1 MIKSEKGHV
10 TISGKGGDILAEAI
24 AVIDATIRTLENDI
38 PEHELKELFSGALEE
53 CFKGTFSERTKTIKV
68 DSEEEAKEIVRALNA
83 LNKLSS
89 ILS

>member
-1 MIKSEKGHV
+1 MIKCEKGHV
-10 TISGKGGDILAEAI
+10 TISGKGEDILAETI

-53 CFKGTFSERTKTIKV
+53 CFKSTFSESTKTIKV